1 MHPVPLLLL
10 EETNSMEKI
19 TLLITDDHKLVRESL
34 VMLFNADPRFE
45 VLAHCGSG
53 EEAVE
58 LAKRWRPAIVMM
70 DMNLP
75 GINGFEA
82 TAQVLQQS
90 PSSKVLAVSLHTQP
104 AYVRKFFQMGAMGY
118 VTKNSSKEEMVKGII
133 EVYENRRY
141 ICDEIKN
148 ILTEQELSGEG
159 KKTDALQALSRR
171 ELDIIGFVRKGLSSR
186 EIAECIQLKVK
197 TVEFHR
203 CNILHKLN
211 LPNVAALINYIN
223 HSQLAPDL

>member
-1 MHPVPLLLL
+1 MK
-10 EETNSMEKI
+10 KI

-34 VMLFNADPRFE
+34 VMLFDADPRFE

-58 LAKRWRPAIVMM
+58 LANRWHPAIVMM

-82 TAQVLQQS
+82 TARILKES
-90 PSSKVLAVSLHTQP
+90 PLSKVLAVSMHTQP

-118 VTKNSSKEEMVKGII
+118 ITKNSSREEMVNAII
-133 EVYENRRY
+133 EVYESRKY

-148 ILTEQELSGEG
+148 ILAEQELSGEAKSDG
-159 KKTDALQALSRR
+159 LYALSKR
-171 ELDIIGFVRKGLSSR
+171 ELDIIGLVKKGLSSR
-186 EIAECIQLKVK
+186 EIAETIQLKVK
-197 TVEFHR
+197 TVEVHR
-203 CNILHKLN
+203 YNILRKLK
-211 LPNVAALINYIN
+211 LPNVAALVNYVN
-223 HSQLAPDL
+223 HSQMAADL

>member
-1 MHPVPLLLL
+1 
-10 EETNSMEKI
+10 MEKI

-34 VMLFNADPRFE
+34 VMLFDADPRFE

-58 LAKRWRPAIVMM
+58 LANRWHPAIVMM

-82 TAQVLQQS
+82 TARILKES
-90 PSSKVLAVSLHTQP
+90 PLSKVLAVSMHTQP

-118 VTKNSSKEEMVKGII
+118 ITKNSSREEMVNAII
-133 EVYENRRY
+133 EVYESRKY

-148 ILTEQELSGEG
+148 ILAEQELSGEAKSDG
-159 KKTDALQALSRR
+159 LYALSKR
-171 ELDIIGFVRKGLSSR
+171 ELDIIGLVKKGLSSR
-186 EIAECIQLKVK
+186 EIAETIQLKVK
-197 TVEFHR
+197 TVEVHR
-203 CNILHKLN
+203 YNILRKLK
-211 LPNVAALINYIN
+211 LPNVAALVNYVN
-223 HSQLAPDL
+223 HSQMAADL

>member
-1 MHPVPLLLL
+1 
-10 EETNSMEKI
+10 MERI

-34 VMLFNADPRFE
+34 VLLFNAEPRLQ

-70 DMNLP
+70 DLNLP

-82 TAQVLQQS
+82 TAQILKQS

-118 VTKNSSKEEMVKGII
+118 ITKNSSKEEMVKAII
-133 EVYENRRY
+133 EVDKNRKY
-141 ICDEIKN
+141 ICEEVKN
-148 ILTEQELSGEG
+148 ILAEQELSGEE
-159 KKTDALQALSRR
+159 KTNGLSTLSKR
-171 ELDIIGFVRKGLSSR
+171 ELDIIGFVKKGLSSR
-186 EIAECIQLKVK
+186 EIAESIKLKVK
-197 TVEFHR
+197 TVEVHR
-203 CNILHKLN
+203 YNILRKLN
-211 LPNVAALINYIN
+211 LPNVAALVNYVN
-223 HSQLAPDL
+223 HSQLAPEL